1 MHEEAAD
8 GEWSNWLE
16 ACCMVQSSVFLQDE
30 RNELRARE
38 RVLQTESELHER
50 EARRFQHLYES
61 EVRLREA
68 LASRLERV
76 SENVNNVS
84 RL

>member
-1 MHEEAAD
+1 MRNHNNIPCFQLPVND
-8 GEWSNWLE
+8 NMLP
-16 ACCMVQSSVFLQDE
+16 FQDE

-38 RVLQTESELHER
+38 RVLQTERELHER
-50 EARRFQHLYES
+50 ESRRFQHLYES

-76 SENVNNVS
+76 SENVHNVS